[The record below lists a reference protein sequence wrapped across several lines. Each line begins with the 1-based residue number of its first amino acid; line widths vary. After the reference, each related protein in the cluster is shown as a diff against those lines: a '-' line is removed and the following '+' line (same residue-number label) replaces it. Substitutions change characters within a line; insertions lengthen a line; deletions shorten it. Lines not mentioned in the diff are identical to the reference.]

1 MTLTNSASGTN
12 DNANMVT
19 GLNVIQSGD
28 VTLGDGSPNTVNVT
42 GNVTDAVLGTQ
53 VSSEAALNLGNN
65 SYTRVTVH
73 GNVSGQDTRR
83 GKIAGL
89 SVQDAG
95 SVLEGKTGTQVEVMQ
110 DTGRADEA
118 IGLDVQMGES

>member
-12 DNANMVT
+12 NANMVT

-95 SVLEGKTGTQVEVMQ
+95 SVLEGKQEHKW
-110 DTGRADEA
+110 R
-118 IGLDVQMGES
+118 